1 MVEKMNYLKKKTLK
15 DPFYFLDICSP
26 SYCLRKKKKFSKHT
40 GAKRKIKKKT
50 QQISVMRNQ

>member
-26 SYCLRKKKKFSKHT
+26 SYCLRKKKFSKHT
-40 GAKRKIKKKT
+40 GANREIKKKT
-50 QQISVMRNQ
+50 QQISVMKNQ

>member
-26 SYCLRKKKKFSKHT
+26 SYCLRKKKNSQNTQVQIEKL
-40 GAKRKIKKKT
+40 KKKP
-50 QQISVMRNQ
+50 NKLA